1 MIRSPRIHVIGSREA
16 SDLIHS
22 LRSEPPVAF
31 VGSGVSIW
39 EPSGMPSGQDFTAAL
54 YSLLFDS
61 SILLSAEERPII
73 QELFNEM
80 PFEHVLEVCP
90 NPRAAGDL
98 LVELYG
104 RNVPNAFHNALA
116 AALGG
121 GEVRSLVTTNYD
133 CCLEASLNSLHLR
146 VRKIVTED
154 DAETPAP
161 SLPTYFKI
169 HGSSEPGLEHTAIRT
184 LGEEHLLPA
193 WKRSILRD
201 LLEKKTLVFIGYSG
215 RDFELCPEIARI
227 APSKIVWISRN
238 PAPPSVNAKLLLQNS
253 EGHILS
259 GDMNAVLH
267 EWLGSA
273 PTTFTIGM
281 DVVTQR
287 SLSKRFTH
295 EQLKEWRLAIL
306 VRIGAPILALR
317 TIETAVTLDRVIA
330 KRQRGHA
337 LVSAG
342 KCHSAARDF
351 LQASWQL
358 YRRYGR
364 AAAGD
369 ALLDVC
375 DAYRIY
381 GAVLR
386 SWIAFAGAAFL
397 VDKQFRAKMLLK
409 SALLL
414 FAVHGFLPLAFARL
428 RRWLRRCSVLVLR
441 KCAMEA
447 LAKGN
452 WLDFQQA
459 GLVGLRLGIP
469 LEDLAGGDSYPPPQP
484 GEGYLQ
490 LGYFLAQ
497 SMALLDDIEKRPP
510 NTRTPIDRSEVVLA
524 VSRQLHY
531 CDALGIAPQSW
542 KLRAASRSCFDLD
555 SGQEADYVNSML
567 TSFRACE
574 YTRIMKSYWRRRM
587 PLLKA
592 S

>member
-1 MIRSPRIHVIGSREA
+1 
-16 SDLIHS
+16 
-22 LRSEPPVAF
+22 
-31 VGSGVSIW
+31 
-39 EPSGMPSGQDFTAAL
+39 MPSGQDFTASL
-54 YSLLFDS
+54 YSLLFDAS
-61 SILLSAEERPII
+61 FRLSAEERPII

-80 PFEHVLEVCP
+80 PFEHILEVCP

-104 RNVPNAFHNALA
+104 RNAPNAFHNALA
-116 AALGG
+116 AGLRDGKIA
-121 GEVRSLVTTNYD
+121 SLVTTNYD
-133 CCLEASLNSLHLR
+133 CCLEASLNSLQLR
-146 VRKIVTED
+146 VRKIVIEEE
-154 DAETPAP
+154 AQTPAP
-161 SLPTYFKI
+161 SLPIYFKI
-169 HGSSEPGLEHTAIRT
+169 HGTSEPGLEHTAIRT

-193 WKRSILRD
+193 WKRSLLRD
-201 LLEKKTLVFIGYSG
+201 LLDKKTIVFIGYSG

-238 PAPPSVNAKLLLQNS
+238 PAPPSVNAKLLLLQNS

-273 PTTFTIGM
+273 PAKLTTGM
-281 DVVTQR
+281 DLVTRQ

-317 TIETAVTLDRVIA
+317 TIETASTLDRVIA

-342 KCHSAARDF
+342 KCRSAARDF

-364 AAAGD
+364 ATAGD

-386 SWIAFAGAAFL
+386 SWITFAAAAFL
-397 VDKQFRAKMLLK
+397 VDKRSRAKMFLK
-409 SALLL
+409 AALLI
-414 FAVHGFLPLAFARL
+414 FAVHGFLPPTVARL
-428 RRWLRRCSVLVLR
+428 RRWLRHCSVFVLR

-469 LEDLAGGDSYPPPQP
+469 LEDLAAGDSYAPPEP

-497 SMALLDDIEKRPP
+497 SMALLDDVEKRPP
-510 NTRTPIDRSEVVLA
+510 NTRTPMERSELA
-524 VSRQLHY
+524 LAATRQLYY
-531 CDALGIAPQSW
+531 CDVLGIAPQSW

-555 SGQEADYVNSML
+555 SGQEADYINSML
-567 TSFRACE
+567 SNFHACE
-574 YTRIMKSYWRRRM
+574 FTRVMRSYWRRRM

-592 S
+592 I